1 MNSSESAEEIVKL
14 TLEGM
19 EVVAKIAG
27 QGAERVAI
35 ALYAMAKGNTKTK
48 GKTSL
53 NQMLKSGGQLQI
65 FSLKQEDMKK
75 FHEVAKKYGVLYT
88 ALVDKKHKDNDGLID
103 IIVRA
108 EDAPRINRIVERF
121 NLATV
126 DIETIKEDIE
136 NDKIEGIIKG
146 ANDKGVEGKS
156 EEERIVEEIFSKP
169 IQKEANE
176 MENPEV
182 AKTEDAHP
190 SEPLSENK
198 KESGAA
204 STNNKKVSVKKILL
218 EIKEEIKN
226 RNKPKEITEDL
237 KDTKQT
243 TMTEEPKNYIQ
254 KHPHRN
260 KKQKNRKER

>member
-136 NDKIEGIIKG
+136 NDKIEGIIKD

-156 EEERIVEEIFSKP
+156 DEERIVEEIFSKP
-169 IQKEANE
+169 VQKETNE

-204 STNNKKVSVKKILL
+204 SNNKKLSVKKLL
-218 EIKEEIKN
+218 QEIKEEIKY
-226 RNKPKEITEDL
+226 RNAPKIIKEKLKEGQPITVIDAP
-237 KDTKQT
+237 KHKIT
-243 TMTEEPKNYIQ
+243 TYTP
-254 KHPHRN
+254 RN
-260 KKQKNRKER
+260 KKSKTRKER

>member
-14 TLEGM
+14 TLEGV

-27 QGAERVAI
+27 QGAERVAV
-35 ALYAMAKGNTKTK
+35 ALYAMAKGNVKTK
-48 GKTSL
+48 GRTSL

-88 ALVDKKHKDNDGLID
+88 ALVDKKQKDSDGLID

-136 NDKIEGIIKG
+136 NDKIEGIV
-146 ANDKGVEGKS
+146 DRGVEGKS
-156 EEERIVEEIFSKP
+156 DEERIVEEIFSKP
-169 IQKEANE
+169 IQKETNE

-190 SEPLSENK
+190 SEPLLENK
-198 KESGAA
+198 KESGVA
-204 STNNKKVSVKKILL
+204 SSAKKTSVAKALK

-226 RNKPKEITEDL
+226 RYAPKFVKEKLKEGKPITVIDA
-237 KDTKQT
+237 TKHKIT
-243 TMTEEPKNYIQ
+243 TYTP
-254 KHPHRN
+254 RN
-260 KKQKNRKER
+260 KKNKNRKER